1 MINMIKCPSFA
12 KCALFQFSCGA
23 GFLLAAS
30 LFLSP
35 HFLLLLLLFYL
46 FDRLMFALREEITA
60 TAAIRPNIDAS
71 EISVCV
77 CVCFYFACLSQ
88 IRDQFQLI
96 SAIPECRLSY
106 FSSQALV
113 ETKEKCLHNFRPIS
127 AFYHNRYLFRD
138 FIINNYREQTRKKNI
153 QQQLQRP
160 NNIKSNCLCAVIIGV
175 VVRL

>member
-1 MINMIKCPSFA
+1 MLQMINMIKCPSFA

-77 CVCFYFACLSQ
+77 CLFLFCVF
-88 IRDQFQLI
+88 ITDQRSI
-96 SAIPECRLSY
+96 SVNKRNSRMSI
-106 FSSQALV
+106 V
-113 ETKEKCLHNFRPIS
+113 
-127 AFYHNRYLFRD
+127 LFLKLG
-138 FIINNYREQTRKKNI
+138 F
-153 QQQLQRP
+153 
-160 NNIKSNCLCAVIIGV
+160 G
-175 VVRL
+175 